1 MKHNAIKLSPELG
14 DAFAEPLAIPVAE
27 LVAQVYETAPPEFRI
42 TLLEQLLKPL
52 GVLSLMGIADGIF
65 AKIRFSSGWPSMT
78 IRVED
83 ANKVQLK
90 DIVALVGRLQ
100 QGSIDSLDGIAKL
113 ISATPN
119 LGGAAAA
126 ALALTVLVQH
136 ERARRSGDQSD

>member
-1 MKHNAIKLSPELG
+1 
-14 DAFAEPLAIPVAE
+14 
-27 LVAQVYETAPPEFRI
+27 
-42 TLLEQLLKPL
+42 
-52 GVLSLMGIADGIF
+52 
-65 AKIRFSSGWPSMT
+65 MT